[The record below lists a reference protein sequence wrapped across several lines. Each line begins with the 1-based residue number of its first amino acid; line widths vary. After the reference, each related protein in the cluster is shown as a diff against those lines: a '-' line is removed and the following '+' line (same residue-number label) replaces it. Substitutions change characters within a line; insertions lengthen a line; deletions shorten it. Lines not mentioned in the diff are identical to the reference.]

1 MILPLPPRQFAGQ
14 DNIAHWEDFLTESDI
29 DKILA
34 LPDWHNSRPAEVGH
48 DLGGRV
54 DTAVRSS
61 HVSWMN
67 IDQNTTEIWGKIATV
82 VAEVNR
88 TWFHYDLT
96 GFYEPAQLTLYQ
108 ASQQGHYRWHCDN
121 AVSDSGVPR
130 KLSMSILLSDPKEF
144 EGGELQVIKDSDQ
157 SCTLEQKKGR
167 AWFFPSFMI
176 HRVSPVT
183 KGTRRSLVLWI
194 GGPGFK

>member
-1 MILPLPPRQFAGQ
+1 MILSLPPRQFAGL
-14 DNIAHWEDFLTESDI
+14 DNLVHWEDFLSESDI

-34 LPDWHNSRPAEVGH
+34 LPNWHDNHQAEIGH
-48 DLGGRV
+48 IKGHTV
-54 DTAVRSS
+54 DTSVRSS
-61 HVSWMN
+61 RVAWMN
-67 IDQNTTEIWGKIATV
+67 VDTNTAEIWGKIATV

-108 ASQQGHYRWHCDN
+108 CQDQGHYRWHCDN

-130 KLSMSILLSDPKEF
+130 KLSMSLLLSAPEEF
-144 EGGELQVIKDSDQ
+144 EGGELQIKKDSDDPE
-157 SCTLEQKKGR
+157 TLEQKRGR
-167 AWFFPSFMI
+167 AWFFPSFVL

-183 KGTRRSLVLWI
+183 RGTRRSLVLWI

>member
-1 MILPLPPRQFAGQ
+1 MILSLPPRQFAGQ
-14 DNIAHWEDFLTESDI
+14 DNLAHWEDFLSESDI

-34 LPDWHNSRPAEVGH
+34 LPEWHNTYRAEVGH
-48 DLGGRV
+48 IQDHTV
-54 DTAVRSS
+54 DTTIRSS
-61 HVSWMN
+61 RVSWMN
-67 IDQNTTEIWGKIATV
+67 VDPNTAEIWGKIATV

-108 ASQQGHYRWHCDN
+108 SQEQGHYRWHCDN

-130 KLSMSILLSDPKEF
+130 KLSMSLLLSDPKEF
-144 EGGELQVIKDSDQ
+144 EGGELQVKKDCDDAM
-157 SCTLEQKKGR
+157 TLEQKRGR
-167 AWFFPSFMI
+167 AWFFPSFML